1 MLLLW
6 LSLFRAE
13 TEEELEKMK
22 EMEVPVIELYYL
34 SKCHTPYDSYSF
46 FYINSMRKTSW
57 KFNSETVIQNIWELC
72 GEQAPEDEIQ
82 YWETINT
89 AADKYG
95 RLKKAEK
102 NCRKQELSDGACRYD
117 FVTDTDDNRY
127 KVNIAEYRE
136 ERDVEIR
143 KGNRK
148 GGDAKHDTFNDKH
161 LSNVTGDFGFKIL
174 SISSCYS
181 IKIKR
186 IVKYEKIK
194 FIRQSCT

>member
-148 GGDAKHDTFNDKH
+148 GGMQKMTHSMTNTF
-161 LSNVTGDFGFKIL
+161 
-174 SISSCYS
+174 
-181 IKIKR
+181 R
-186 IVKYEKIK
+186 M
-194 FIRQSCT
+194 

>member
-72 GEQAPEDEIQ
+72 GEQAPEDEI
-82 YWETINT
+82 NT
-89 AADKYG
+89 GKP
-95 RLKKAEK
+95 
-102 NCRKQELSDGACRYD
+102 
-117 FVTDTDDNRY
+117 
-127 KVNIAEYRE
+127 
-136 ERDVEIR
+136 
-143 KGNRK
+143 
-148 GGDAKHDTFNDKH
+148 
-161 LSNVTGDFGFKIL
+161 
-174 SISSCYS
+174 
-181 IKIKR
+181 
-186 IVKYEKIK
+186 
-194 FIRQSCT
+194 

>member
-102 NCRKQELSDGACRYD
+102 NCRKQER
-117 FVTDTDDNRY
+117 
-127 KVNIAEYRE
+127 
-136 ERDVEIR
+136 
-143 KGNRK
+143 
-148 GGDAKHDTFNDKH
+148 GDAKHDTFNDKH